1 MKNSRCAA
9 HPAREGQGGRPAI
22 PRAAAALN
30 RQAGSRRRRAGG
42 SVAAPRRGIVRDWR
56 GGALL
61 RLAIVVLLPFGL
73 GGCLARVATPVPA
86 ATVGVATVPSS
97 FFAATPA
104 VVPPPDPPAG
114 RYTVGA
120 IVALAATDPRA
131 AYAAPALGPSARFV
145 QIALRADDLAEPRAP
160 AVAYELV
167 TDSGIV
173 SALAEGEWE
182 RAVGDGP
189 RYSQRGR
196 LLFALPRDQRAGR
209 LEIVDYYYPRL
220 APGLGAT
227 PASSPP
233 LVRRVLASFVLDRLP

>member
-1 MKNSRCAA
+1 MKTSWRDA
-9 HPAREGQGGRPAI
+9 HPAREGQGGRPA
-22 PRAAAALN
+22 ALLVATALN
-30 RQAGSRRRRAGG
+30 RQADSRCRRAGG
-42 SVAAPRRGIVRDWR
+42 SVAAPRRGIVRDCR

-73 GGCLARVATPVPA
+73 GGCLARVSTPVPA
-86 ATVGVATVPSS
+86 ATVGVATVPSG

-104 VVPPPDPPAG
+104 VAPPPDPPAG

-120 IVALAATDPRA
+120 IVALAANDPRA
-131 AYAAPALGPSARFV
+131 AYAAPALGPAARFV
-145 QIALRADDLAEPRAP
+145 QITMRADDLAEPRAP

-189 RYSQRGR
+189 RYSQQGR
-196 LLFALPRDQRAGR
+196 LLFVLPRDQRAGR

-220 APGLGAT
+220 VPDLGVT

-233 LVRRVLASFVLDRLP
+233 LVRRVLASFVLGRLP